1 MQEGDEAMSKDQT
14 ASGTFFGERCL
25 KLCSSIP
32 GAPSQITR
40 NTVDRPR
47 DFELHPDF
55 EEHERASKG
64 ERKKNREIWRKRGRA
79 RESEGR
85 KAKEKS
91 RNIERTKGKKR
102 QR

>member
-1 MQEGDEAMSKDQT
+1 VQEADEAMSKDQT

-32 GAPSQITR
+32 GAPSQIRR
-40 NTVDRPR
+40 NDRPL

-64 ERKKNREIWRKRGRA
+64 ERKKNRERWRKRGRA

-85 KAKEKS
+85 KAKERN
-91 RNIERTKGKKR
+91 RNIERTRGKKR
-102 QR
+102 